1 MYRITAACTSSRQN
15 NLQGCRQARS
25 DGGADSV
32 CSVQPEKFNLSLG
45 NVTMWILTV
54 ISLKPEE
61 ASNQENQLSTRLYMY
76 QAANHVRGHASI
88 TYVKP
93 HRYDRDYC
101 ITSTAHGPANPR

>member
-1 MYRITAACTSSRQN
+1 MHEFKTKQSTGLPPGKERRRRRFRI
-15 NLQGCRQARS
+15 
-25 DGGADSV
+25 